1 MRNCF
6 ICSAKA
12 LDCNEPKEEGDLYI
26 IPTVTPYL
34 INSLHCRELICYVE
48 NKHKNNFI
56 QIFSNELNRCTEFYL
71 YYNRIKKINVL
82 DELYGFRPKKYITL
96 FSKFPQDHMVC
107 KELLMKTMISYIKV
121 FGLHSMRIAQ
131 LDSTEKMMI
140 LNIYDRAGLGDKIR
154 ELLAIFC

>member
-1 MRNCF
+1 
-6 ICSAKA
+6 
-12 LDCNEPKEEGDLYI
+12 
-26 IPTVTPYL
+26 
-34 INSLHCRELICYVE
+34 
-48 NKHKNNFI
+48 
-56 QIFSNELNRCTEFYL
+56 
-71 YYNRIKKINVL
+71 
-82 DELYGFRPKKYITL
+82 
-96 FSKFPQDHMVC
+96 MVC